1 MAVKKR
7 PSDKEPNDEKCGTD
21 WAGWQEPRTSK
32 AKVRSRLSSLLRLR
46 SQACSAS
53 HVGTSLYLNNAASC
67 PFEATVLIVA
77 SSGWHTCLTR
87 DVPMSAA
94 RAYLADSHQ
103 VTIARRISPRCTSG
117 ETPSRRLQFER
128 VGVAR
133 ECGSRRLAVPA
144 RGGS

>member
-1 MAVKKR
+1 MEVKKR

-21 WAGWQEPRTSK
+21 WAEWQEPRTSK

-46 SQACSAS
+46 SQACSGS
-53 HVGTSLYLNNAASC
+53 PVGTSSYLNNAASR
-67 PFEATVLIVA
+67 PFEATVIIVA

-87 DVPMSAA
+87 DVRMSAA
-94 RAYLADSHQ
+94 RARVADGRQ
-103 VTIARRISPRCTSG
+103 VTIARRIPPRCTSG
-117 ETPSRRLQFER
+117 ETPSCRLQFER

-133 ECGSRRLAVPA
+133 ECGSCRFVVPA